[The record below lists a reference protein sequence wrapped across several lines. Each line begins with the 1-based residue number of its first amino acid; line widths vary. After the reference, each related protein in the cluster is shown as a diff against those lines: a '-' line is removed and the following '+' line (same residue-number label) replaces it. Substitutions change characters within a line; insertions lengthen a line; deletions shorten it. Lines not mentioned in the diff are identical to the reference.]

1 MIESLPRG
9 VPYPAITICNPNGY
23 DAGEYIRA
31 VFDNFEFRCKS
42 GSDQCNKSSLLREDF
57 PGFSNP
63 SHSGG
68 TVSMVFSKSANY
80 ADAPG

>member
-23 DAGEYIRA
+23 DIGEYIRA
-31 VFDNFEFRCKS
+31 VFNNFEFRCKS
-42 GSDQCNKSSLLREDF
+42 GTDQCNKSSLLREDF

-68 TVSMVFSKSANY
+68 MVSPFSKSANY